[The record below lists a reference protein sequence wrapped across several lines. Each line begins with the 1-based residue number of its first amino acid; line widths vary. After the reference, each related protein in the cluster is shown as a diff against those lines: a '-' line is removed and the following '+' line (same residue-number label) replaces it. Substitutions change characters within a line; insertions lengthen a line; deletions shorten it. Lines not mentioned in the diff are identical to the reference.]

1 MTVGNQLRI
10 QEPTADLLDWCK
22 KNMVLANP
30 DYAKKVR
37 MHLWLGNTPQKLY
50 LMQWDG
56 DTLVLPYGC
65 LNTVLRLGEC
75 EVINDLPTPK
85 EVDFGCSVP
94 LYDYQETAKE
104 AMLKAYY
111 GILQSPAGSGKTQ
124 IGIALAAALG
134 RKTLWLTHTSDLLR
148 QSKNRAEQYMS
159 PSLIGTI
166 TEGRVQIGKAI
177 TFATVQTM
185 CNLDLGRYRDV
196 WDCIIVDECFPA
208 DTQIQTPHG
217 TVPIQFICPG
227 ELVLTRNEFSGKLE
241 FCEVEELQV
250 RRTKKLLKVTS
261 SNGQSVICT
270 PNHPFYTRNG
280 YRKAADLKNGDEVY
294 LLREGVRP
302 VDMEPYPTIRNS
314 KGRTLSVLFQRM
326 FRKRKS
332 SALCLDGRS
341 ERNFSEI
348 YERNQSQIRFRENE
362 AEQSDVQ
369 RRSSSE
375 SVTNPERNKASS
387 TNSRRE
393 WSRFDNSARAFN
405 QKPFRVSPNVR
416 VCCTDQVE
424 KSRLSDTL
432 QNRHCHSPAENRN
445 RSRWWLSRFQ
455 KSSERRYEKDGI
467 FEWVRVESVEI
478 LKPRSD
484 GTFGDLCPGNCVYN
498 LAVKHNHNYF
508 ANGFAVHNCHRVA
521 GTPTSV
527 TQFSKVLNSLAARH
541 KYGLSATVHRADG
554 MIAATYALLGQ
565 ISYQVPDAAVA
576 DKVMTVSVLPRPT
589 HQGLSRE
596 FLDTDGTIIYAKLVN
611 FLADRYDRNELIAAD
626 LVENRNHYNLILSDR
641 LSHLEYLMKHL
652 PHDLRDQAVMVDG
665 KMTSKKAKAMREQ
678 AIEDMRQGRKRYLFA
693 TYSLAREGLDIPRLD
708 RLYLT
713 TPQKDYA
720 VITQSIGRIAR
731 TFEGKSEPICYDYVD
746 DGIQYL
752 IRSYKKRC
760 TSYRK
765 LGCKFL
771 CEEPTE

>member
-65 LNTVLRLGEC
+65 LNTVLSMGEC
-75 EVINDLPTPK
+75 EVINDLPSPK
-85 EVDFGCSVP
+85 KVDFGCSVP
-94 LYDYQETAKE
+94 LYDYQEAAKE

-124 IGIALAAALG
+124 VGIALAAALG
-134 RKTLWLTHTSDLLR
+134 RKTLWLTHTRDLLS

-159 PSLIGTI
+159 HSLTGTI

-196 WDCIIVDECFPA
+196 WDCIIVDE
-208 DTQIQTPHG
+208 
-217 TVPIQFICPG
+217 
-227 ELVLTRNEFSGKLE
+227 
-241 FCEVEELQV
+241 
-250 RRTKKLLKVTS
+250 
-261 SNGQSVICT
+261 
-270 PNHPFYTRNG
+270 
-280 YRKAADLKNGDEVY
+280 
-294 LLREGVRP
+294 
-302 VDMEPYPTIRNS
+302 
-314 KGRTLSVLFQRM
+314 
-326 FRKRKS
+326 
-332 SALCLDGRS
+332 
-341 ERNFSEI
+341 
-348 YERNQSQIRFRENE
+348 
-362 AEQSDVQ
+362 
-369 RRSSSE
+369 
-375 SVTNPERNKASS
+375 
-387 TNSRRE
+387 
-393 WSRFDNSARAFN
+393 
-405 QKPFRVSPNVR
+405 
-416 VCCTDQVE
+416 
-424 KSRLSDTL
+424 
-432 QNRHCHSPAENRN
+432 
-445 RSRWWLSRFQ
+445 
-455 KSSERRYEKDGI
+455 
-467 FEWVRVESVEI
+467 
-478 LKPRSD
+478 
-484 GTFGDLCPGNCVYN
+484 
-498 LAVKHNHNYF
+498 
-508 ANGFAVHNCHRVA
+508 CHRVA

-565 ISYQVPDAAVA
+565 IAYQVPDAAVA
-576 DKVMTVSVLPRPT
+576 EKVMTVNVLPRPT

-693 TYSLAREGLDIPRLD
+693 TYSLAKEGLDIPRLD
-708 RLYLT
+708 RLYLA

-731 TFEGKSEPICYDYVD
+731 TFEGKAEPVVYDYVD
-746 DGIQYL
+746 EGIQYL
-752 IRSYKKRC
+752 VRSYKKRC
-760 TSYRK
+760 ATYRK
-765 LGCKFL
+765 CGCKFI
-771 CEEPTE
+771 E

>member
-65 LNTVLRLGEC
+65 LNTVLSMGEC
-75 EVINDLPTPK
+75 EVINDLPVPK

-94 LYDYQETAKE
+94 LYDYQEAAKE

-124 IGIALAAALG
+124 VGIALAAALG
-134 RKTLWLTHTSDLLR
+134 RKTLWMTHTRDLLS

-159 PSLIGTI
+159 PSLTGTI

-185 CNLDLGRYRDV
+185 CNLDLGRYRDI
-196 WDCIIVDECFPA
+196 WDCIIVDE
-208 DTQIQTPHG
+208 
-217 TVPIQFICPG
+217 
-227 ELVLTRNEFSGKLE
+227 
-241 FCEVEELQV
+241 
-250 RRTKKLLKVTS
+250 
-261 SNGQSVICT
+261 
-270 PNHPFYTRNG
+270 
-280 YRKAADLKNGDEVY
+280 
-294 LLREGVRP
+294 
-302 VDMEPYPTIRNS
+302 
-314 KGRTLSVLFQRM
+314 
-326 FRKRKS
+326 
-332 SALCLDGRS
+332 
-341 ERNFSEI
+341 
-348 YERNQSQIRFRENE
+348 
-362 AEQSDVQ
+362 
-369 RRSSSE
+369 
-375 SVTNPERNKASS
+375 
-387 TNSRRE
+387 
-393 WSRFDNSARAFN
+393 
-405 QKPFRVSPNVR
+405 
-416 VCCTDQVE
+416 
-424 KSRLSDTL
+424 
-432 QNRHCHSPAENRN
+432 
-445 RSRWWLSRFQ
+445 
-455 KSSERRYEKDGI
+455 
-467 FEWVRVESVEI
+467 
-478 LKPRSD
+478 
-484 GTFGDLCPGNCVYN
+484 
-498 LAVKHNHNYF
+498 
-508 ANGFAVHNCHRVA
+508 CHRVA

-565 ISYQVPDAAVA
+565 IAYQVPDAAVA
-576 DKVMTVSVLPRPT
+576 EKVMTVSVLPRPT
-589 HQGLSRE
+589 HQGLNRE

-693 TYSLAREGLDIPRLD
+693 TYSLAKEGLDIPRLD
-708 RLYLT
+708 RLYLA

-731 TFEGKSEPICYDYVD
+731 TFEGKAEPVVYDYVD
-746 DGIQYL
+746 EGIQYL
-752 IRSYKKRC
+752 VRSYKKRC
-760 TSYRK
+760 ATYRK
-765 LGCKFL
+765 CGCKFI
-771 CEEPTE
+771 E

>member
-10 QEPTADLLDWCK
+10 QEPTADLLGWCK

-65 LNTVLRLGEC
+65 LNTVLSMGEC
-75 EVINDLPTPK
+75 EVINDLPVPK

-94 LYDYQETAKE
+94 LYDYQEAAKE

-124 IGIALAAALG
+124 VGIALAAALG
-134 RKTLWLTHTSDLLR
+134 RKTLWLTHTRDLLS

-159 PSLIGTI
+159 PSLTGTI

-196 WDCIIVDECFPA
+196 WDCIIVDE
-208 DTQIQTPHG
+208 
-217 TVPIQFICPG
+217 
-227 ELVLTRNEFSGKLE
+227 
-241 FCEVEELQV
+241 
-250 RRTKKLLKVTS
+250 
-261 SNGQSVICT
+261 
-270 PNHPFYTRNG
+270 
-280 YRKAADLKNGDEVY
+280 
-294 LLREGVRP
+294 
-302 VDMEPYPTIRNS
+302 
-314 KGRTLSVLFQRM
+314 
-326 FRKRKS
+326 
-332 SALCLDGRS
+332 
-341 ERNFSEI
+341 
-348 YERNQSQIRFRENE
+348 
-362 AEQSDVQ
+362 
-369 RRSSSE
+369 
-375 SVTNPERNKASS
+375 
-387 TNSRRE
+387 
-393 WSRFDNSARAFN
+393 
-405 QKPFRVSPNVR
+405 
-416 VCCTDQVE
+416 
-424 KSRLSDTL
+424 
-432 QNRHCHSPAENRN
+432 
-445 RSRWWLSRFQ
+445 
-455 KSSERRYEKDGI
+455 
-467 FEWVRVESVEI
+467 
-478 LKPRSD
+478 
-484 GTFGDLCPGNCVYN
+484 
-498 LAVKHNHNYF
+498 
-508 ANGFAVHNCHRVA
+508 CHRVA

-565 ISYQVPDAAVA
+565 IAYQVPDAAVA
-576 DKVMTVSVLPRPT
+576 EKVMTVNVLPRPT

-693 TYSLAREGLDIPRLD
+693 TYSLAKEGLDIPRLD
-708 RLYLT
+708 RLYLV

-731 TFEGKSEPICYDYVD
+731 TFEGKAEPVVYDYVD
-746 DGIQYL
+746 EGIQYL
-752 IRSYKKRC
+752 VRSYKKRC
-760 TSYRK
+760 ATYRK
-765 LGCKFL
+765 CGCKFI
-771 CEEPTE
+771 E

>member
-65 LNTVLRLGEC
+65 LNTVLSMGEC
-75 EVINDLPTPK
+75 EVINDLPSPK
-85 EVDFGCSVP
+85 KVDFGCSVP
-94 LYDYQETAKE
+94 LYDYQEAAKE

-124 IGIALAAALG
+124 VGIALAAALG
-134 RKTLWLTHTSDLLR
+134 RKTLWLTHTRDLLS

-159 PSLIGTI
+159 PSLTGTI

-196 WDCIIVDECFPA
+196 WACIIV
-208 DTQIQTPHG
+208 
-217 TVPIQFICPG
+217 
-227 ELVLTRNEFSGKLE
+227 
-241 FCEVEELQV
+241 
-250 RRTKKLLKVTS
+250 
-261 SNGQSVICT
+261 
-270 PNHPFYTRNG
+270 
-280 YRKAADLKNGDEVY
+280 
-294 LLREGVRP
+294 
-302 VDMEPYPTIRNS
+302 
-314 KGRTLSVLFQRM
+314 
-326 FRKRKS
+326 
-332 SALCLDGRS
+332 
-341 ERNFSEI
+341 
-348 YERNQSQIRFRENE
+348 YE
-362 AEQSDVQ
+362 
-369 RRSSSE
+369 
-375 SVTNPERNKASS
+375 
-387 TNSRRE
+387 
-393 WSRFDNSARAFN
+393 
-405 QKPFRVSPNVR
+405 
-416 VCCTDQVE
+416 
-424 KSRLSDTL
+424 
-432 QNRHCHSPAENRN
+432 
-445 RSRWWLSRFQ
+445 
-455 KSSERRYEKDGI
+455 
-467 FEWVRVESVEI
+467 
-478 LKPRSD
+478 
-484 GTFGDLCPGNCVYN
+484 
-498 LAVKHNHNYF
+498 
-508 ANGFAVHNCHRVA
+508 CHRVA

-565 ISYQVPDAAVA
+565 IAYQVPDAAVA
-576 DKVMTVSVLPRPT
+576 EKVMTVSVLPRPT

-678 AIEDMRQGRKRYLFA
+678 AIEDMRQGHKRYLFA
-693 TYSLAREGLDIPRLD
+693 TYSLAKEGLDIPRLD
-708 RLYLT
+708 RLYLA

-731 TFEGKSEPICYDYVD
+731 TFEGKGEPVVYDYVD
-746 DGIQYL
+746 EGIQYL
-752 IRSYKKRC
+752 VRSYKKRC
-760 TSYRK
+760 ATYRK
-765 LGCKFL
+765 CGCKFI
-771 CEEPTE
+771 E

>member
-10 QEPTADLLDWCK
+10 QEPTADLLGWCK

-65 LNTVLRLGEC
+65 LNTVLSMGEC
-75 EVINDLPTPK
+75 EVINDLPVPK

-94 LYDYQETAKE
+94 LYDYQEAAKE

-124 IGIALAAALG
+124 VGIALAAALG
-134 RKTLWLTHTSDLLR
+134 RKTLWLTHTRDLLS

-159 PSLIGTI
+159 PSLTGTI

-196 WDCIIVDECFPA
+196 WDCIIVDE
-208 DTQIQTPHG
+208 
-217 TVPIQFICPG
+217 
-227 ELVLTRNEFSGKLE
+227 
-241 FCEVEELQV
+241 
-250 RRTKKLLKVTS
+250 
-261 SNGQSVICT
+261 
-270 PNHPFYTRNG
+270 
-280 YRKAADLKNGDEVY
+280 
-294 LLREGVRP
+294 
-302 VDMEPYPTIRNS
+302 
-314 KGRTLSVLFQRM
+314 
-326 FRKRKS
+326 
-332 SALCLDGRS
+332 
-341 ERNFSEI
+341 
-348 YERNQSQIRFRENE
+348 
-362 AEQSDVQ
+362 
-369 RRSSSE
+369 
-375 SVTNPERNKASS
+375 
-387 TNSRRE
+387 
-393 WSRFDNSARAFN
+393 
-405 QKPFRVSPNVR
+405 
-416 VCCTDQVE
+416 
-424 KSRLSDTL
+424 
-432 QNRHCHSPAENRN
+432 
-445 RSRWWLSRFQ
+445 
-455 KSSERRYEKDGI
+455 
-467 FEWVRVESVEI
+467 
-478 LKPRSD
+478 
-484 GTFGDLCPGNCVYN
+484 
-498 LAVKHNHNYF
+498 
-508 ANGFAVHNCHRVA
+508 CHRVA

-565 ISYQVPDAAVA
+565 IAYQVPDAAVA
-576 DKVMTVSVLPRPT
+576 EKVMTVSVLPRPT

-611 FLADRYDRNELIAAD
+611 FLADRYDRNELITAD

-652 PHDLRDQAVMVDG
+652 PNDLRDQAVMVDG

-678 AIEDMRQGRKRYLFA
+678 AIEDMRQGHKRYLFA
-693 TYSLAREGLDIPRLD
+693 TYSLAKEGLDIPRLD
-708 RLYLT
+708 RLYLV

-731 TFEGKSEPICYDYVD
+731 TFEGKAEPVVYDYVD
-746 DGIQYL
+746 EGIQYL
-752 IRSYKKRC
+752 VRSYKKRC
-760 TSYRK
+760 ATYRK
-765 LGCKFL
+765 CGCKFI
-771 CEEPTE
+771 E

>member
-65 LNTVLRLGEC
+65 LNTVLSMGEC
-75 EVINDLPTPK
+75 EVINDLPSPK
-85 EVDFGCSVP
+85 KVDFGCSVP
-94 LYDYQETAKE
+94 LYDYQEAAKE

-124 IGIALAAALG
+124 VGIALAADLG
-134 RKTLWLTHTSDLLR
+134 CKTLWLTHTRDLLS

-159 PSLIGTI
+159 PSLTGTI

-196 WDCIIVDECFPA
+196 WDCIIVDE
-208 DTQIQTPHG
+208 
-217 TVPIQFICPG
+217 
-227 ELVLTRNEFSGKLE
+227 
-241 FCEVEELQV
+241 
-250 RRTKKLLKVTS
+250 
-261 SNGQSVICT
+261 
-270 PNHPFYTRNG
+270 
-280 YRKAADLKNGDEVY
+280 
-294 LLREGVRP
+294 
-302 VDMEPYPTIRNS
+302 
-314 KGRTLSVLFQRM
+314 
-326 FRKRKS
+326 
-332 SALCLDGRS
+332 
-341 ERNFSEI
+341 
-348 YERNQSQIRFRENE
+348 
-362 AEQSDVQ
+362 
-369 RRSSSE
+369 
-375 SVTNPERNKASS
+375 
-387 TNSRRE
+387 
-393 WSRFDNSARAFN
+393 
-405 QKPFRVSPNVR
+405 
-416 VCCTDQVE
+416 
-424 KSRLSDTL
+424 
-432 QNRHCHSPAENRN
+432 
-445 RSRWWLSRFQ
+445 
-455 KSSERRYEKDGI
+455 
-467 FEWVRVESVEI
+467 
-478 LKPRSD
+478 
-484 GTFGDLCPGNCVYN
+484 
-498 LAVKHNHNYF
+498 
-508 ANGFAVHNCHRVA
+508 CHRVA

-565 ISYQVPDAAVA
+565 IAYQVPDTAVA
-576 DKVMTVSVLPRPT
+576 EKVMTVSVLPRPT

-652 PHDLRDQAVMVDG
+652 PPDLRDQAVMVDG

-693 TYSLAREGLDIPRLD
+693 TYSLAKEGLDIPRLD
-708 RLYLT
+708 RLYLA

-731 TFEGKSEPICYDYVD
+731 TFEGKAEPVVYDYVD
-746 DGIQYL
+746 EGIQYL
-752 IRSYKKRC
+752 VRSYKKRC
-760 TSYRK
+760 ATYRK
-765 LGCKFL
+765 CGCKFI
-771 CEEPTE
+771 E

>member
-65 LNTVLRLGEC
+65 LNTVLSMGEC
-75 EVINDLPTPK
+75 EVINDLPSPK
-85 EVDFGCSVP
+85 KVDFGCSVP
-94 LYDYQETAKE
+94 LYDYQEAAKE

-124 IGIALAAALG
+124 VGIALAAALG
-134 RKTLWLTHTSDLLR
+134 RKTLWLTHTRDLLS

-159 PSLIGTI
+159 PSLTGTI

-196 WDCIIVDECFPA
+196 WDCIIVDE
-208 DTQIQTPHG
+208 
-217 TVPIQFICPG
+217 
-227 ELVLTRNEFSGKLE
+227 
-241 FCEVEELQV
+241 
-250 RRTKKLLKVTS
+250 
-261 SNGQSVICT
+261 
-270 PNHPFYTRNG
+270 Y
-280 YRKAADLKNGDEVY
+280 
-294 LLREGVRP
+294 
-302 VDMEPYPTIRNS
+302 
-314 KGRTLSVLFQRM
+314 
-326 FRKRKS
+326 
-332 SALCLDGRS
+332 
-341 ERNFSEI
+341 
-348 YERNQSQIRFRENE
+348 
-362 AEQSDVQ
+362 
-369 RRSSSE
+369 
-375 SVTNPERNKASS
+375 
-387 TNSRRE
+387 
-393 WSRFDNSARAFN
+393 
-405 QKPFRVSPNVR
+405 
-416 VCCTDQVE
+416 
-424 KSRLSDTL
+424 
-432 QNRHCHSPAENRN
+432 
-445 RSRWWLSRFQ
+445 
-455 KSSERRYEKDGI
+455 
-467 FEWVRVESVEI
+467 
-478 LKPRSD
+478 
-484 GTFGDLCPGNCVYN
+484 
-498 LAVKHNHNYF
+498 
-508 ANGFAVHNCHRVA
+508 HRVA

-565 ISYQVPDAAVA
+565 IAYQVSDAAVA
-576 DKVMTVSVLPRPT
+576 EKVMTVSVLPRPT

-678 AIEDMRQGRKRYLFA
+678 AIEDMRQGHKRYLFA
-693 TYSLAREGLDIPRLD
+693 TYSLAKEGLDIPRLD
-708 RLYLT
+708 RLYLA

-731 TFEGKSEPICYDYVD
+731 TFEGKAEPVVYDYVD
-746 DGIQYL
+746 EGIQYL
-752 IRSYKKRC
+752 VRSYKKRC
-760 TSYRK
+760 ATYRK
-765 LGCKFL
+765 CGCKFI
-771 CEEPTE
+771 E

>member
-10 QEPTADLLDWCK
+10 QEPTADLLGWCK

-65 LNTVLRLGEC
+65 LNTVLSMGEC

-94 LYDYQETAKE
+94 LYDYQEAAKE

-124 IGIALAAALG
+124 VGIALAAALG
-134 RKTLWLTHTSDLLR
+134 RKTLWLTHTRDLLS

-159 PSLIGTI
+159 PSLTGTI

-185 CNLDLGRYRDV
+185 CNIDLGRYRDV
-196 WDCIIVDECFPA
+196 WDCIIVDE
-208 DTQIQTPHG
+208 
-217 TVPIQFICPG
+217 
-227 ELVLTRNEFSGKLE
+227 
-241 FCEVEELQV
+241 
-250 RRTKKLLKVTS
+250 
-261 SNGQSVICT
+261 
-270 PNHPFYTRNG
+270 
-280 YRKAADLKNGDEVY
+280 
-294 LLREGVRP
+294 
-302 VDMEPYPTIRNS
+302 
-314 KGRTLSVLFQRM
+314 
-326 FRKRKS
+326 
-332 SALCLDGRS
+332 
-341 ERNFSEI
+341 
-348 YERNQSQIRFRENE
+348 
-362 AEQSDVQ
+362 
-369 RRSSSE
+369 
-375 SVTNPERNKASS
+375 
-387 TNSRRE
+387 
-393 WSRFDNSARAFN
+393 
-405 QKPFRVSPNVR
+405 
-416 VCCTDQVE
+416 
-424 KSRLSDTL
+424 
-432 QNRHCHSPAENRN
+432 
-445 RSRWWLSRFQ
+445 
-455 KSSERRYEKDGI
+455 
-467 FEWVRVESVEI
+467 
-478 LKPRSD
+478 
-484 GTFGDLCPGNCVYN
+484 
-498 LAVKHNHNYF
+498 
-508 ANGFAVHNCHRVA
+508 CHRVA

-565 ISYQVPDAAVA
+565 IVYQVPDAAVA
-576 DKVMTVSVLPRPT
+576 EKVMTVSVLPRPT

-693 TYSLAREGLDIPRLD
+693 TYSLAKEGLDIPRLD
-708 RLYLT
+708 RLYLA

-731 TFEGKSEPICYDYVD
+731 TFEGKAEPVVYDYVD
-746 DGIQYL
+746 EGIQYL
-752 IRSYKKRC
+752 VRSYKKRC
-760 TSYRK
+760 ATYRK
-765 LGCKFL
+765 CGCKFI
-771 CEEPTE
+771 E

>member
-65 LNTVLRLGEC
+65 LNTVLSMGEC
-75 EVINDLPTPK
+75 EVINDLPSPK
-85 EVDFGCSVP
+85 KVDFGCSVP
-94 LYDYQETAKE
+94 LYDYQEAAKE

-124 IGIALAAALG
+124 VGIALVAALG
-134 RKTLWLTHTSDLLR
+134 RKTLWLTHTRDLLS

-159 PSLIGTI
+159 PSLTGTI

-196 WDCIIVDECFPA
+196 WDCIIVDE
-208 DTQIQTPHG
+208 
-217 TVPIQFICPG
+217 
-227 ELVLTRNEFSGKLE
+227 
-241 FCEVEELQV
+241 
-250 RRTKKLLKVTS
+250 
-261 SNGQSVICT
+261 
-270 PNHPFYTRNG
+270 
-280 YRKAADLKNGDEVY
+280 
-294 LLREGVRP
+294 
-302 VDMEPYPTIRNS
+302 
-314 KGRTLSVLFQRM
+314 
-326 FRKRKS
+326 
-332 SALCLDGRS
+332 
-341 ERNFSEI
+341 
-348 YERNQSQIRFRENE
+348 
-362 AEQSDVQ
+362 
-369 RRSSSE
+369 
-375 SVTNPERNKASS
+375 
-387 TNSRRE
+387 
-393 WSRFDNSARAFN
+393 
-405 QKPFRVSPNVR
+405 
-416 VCCTDQVE
+416 
-424 KSRLSDTL
+424 
-432 QNRHCHSPAENRN
+432 
-445 RSRWWLSRFQ
+445 
-455 KSSERRYEKDGI
+455 
-467 FEWVRVESVEI
+467 
-478 LKPRSD
+478 
-484 GTFGDLCPGNCVYN
+484 
-498 LAVKHNHNYF
+498 
-508 ANGFAVHNCHRVA
+508 CHRVA

-565 ISYQVPDAAVA
+565 IAYQVPDAAVA
-576 DKVMTVSVLPRPT
+576 EKVMTVSVLPRPT

-626 LVENRNHYNLILSDR
+626 LVENRDHYNLILSDR

-693 TYSLAREGLDIPRLD
+693 TYSLAKEGLDIPRLD
-708 RLYLT
+708 RLYLA

-731 TFEGKSEPICYDYVD
+731 TFEGKAEPVAYDYVD
-746 DGIQYL
+746 EGIQYL
-752 IRSYKKRC
+752 VRSYKKRC
-760 TSYRK
+760 ATYRK
-765 LGCKFL
+765 CGCKFI
-771 CEEPTE
+771 EWEVPK

>member
-94 LYDYQETAKE
+94 LYDYQEAAKE

-124 IGIALAAALG
+124 VGIALAAALG
-134 RKTLWLTHTSDLLR
+134 RKTLWLTHTRDLLS

-159 PSLIGTI
+159 PSLTGTI

-196 WDCIIVDECFPA
+196 WDCIIVDEC
-208 DTQIQTPHG
+208 
-217 TVPIQFICPG
+217 
-227 ELVLTRNEFSGKLE
+227 
-241 FCEVEELQV
+241 
-250 RRTKKLLKVTS
+250 
-261 SNGQSVICT
+261 
-270 PNHPFYTRNG
+270 
-280 YRKAADLKNGDEVY
+280 
-294 LLREGVRP
+294 
-302 VDMEPYPTIRNS
+302 
-314 KGRTLSVLFQRM
+314 
-326 FRKRKS
+326 
-332 SALCLDGRS
+332 
-341 ERNFSEI
+341 
-348 YERNQSQIRFRENE
+348 
-362 AEQSDVQ
+362 
-369 RRSSSE
+369 
-375 SVTNPERNKASS
+375 
-387 TNSRRE
+387 
-393 WSRFDNSARAFN
+393 
-405 QKPFRVSPNVR
+405 
-416 VCCTDQVE
+416 
-424 KSRLSDTL
+424 
-432 QNRHCHSPAENRN
+432 
-445 RSRWWLSRFQ
+445 
-455 KSSERRYEKDGI
+455 
-467 FEWVRVESVEI
+467 
-478 LKPRSD
+478 
-484 GTFGDLCPGNCVYN
+484 
-498 LAVKHNHNYF
+498 
-508 ANGFAVHNCHRVA
+508 HRVA

-527 TQFSKVLNSLAARH
+527 TQFSRVLNSLAARH

-554 MIAATYALLGQ
+554 MIAATYALLGK
-565 ISYQVPDAAVA
+565 IAYQVPEEAVA
-576 DKVMTVSVLPRPT
+576 DKIMTVSVLPRPT
-589 HQGLSRE
+589 RVGLSKD

-611 FLADRYDRNELIAAD
+611 YLAEDFCRNGQIVGD
-626 LVENRNHYNLILSDR
+626 LMLNSGHYNLILSDR
-641 LSHLEYLMKHL
+641 LAHLEYLMTHL
-652 PHDLRDQAVMVDG
+652 PKHLRDQAVMVDG
-665 KMTSKKAKAMREQ
+665 KMTSKKGKAKREQ
-678 AIEDMRQGRKRYLFA
+678 AIEDMRAGKKHYLFA
-693 TYSLAREGLDIPRLD
+693 TYALAKEGLDIPRLD

-720 VITQSIGRIAR
+720 IVMQSVGRIAR
-731 TFEGKSEPICYDYVD
+731 TFEGKGEPIVYDYVD

-752 IRSYKKRC
+752 VRSYKKRC

-765 LGCKFL
+765 CGCKIM
-771 CEEPTE
+771 E

>member
-65 LNTVLRLGEC
+65 LNTVLSMGEC
-75 EVINDLPTPK
+75 EVINDLPSPK
-85 EVDFGCSVP
+85 KVDFGCSVP
-94 LYDYQETAKE
+94 LYDYQEAAKE

-124 IGIALAAALG
+124 VGIALAAALG
-134 RKTLWLTHTSDLLR
+134 RKTLWLTHTIDLLK

-159 PSLIGTI
+159 PSLTGTI

-196 WDCIIVDECFPA
+196 WDCIIVDE
-208 DTQIQTPHG
+208 
-217 TVPIQFICPG
+217 
-227 ELVLTRNEFSGKLE
+227 
-241 FCEVEELQV
+241 
-250 RRTKKLLKVTS
+250 
-261 SNGQSVICT
+261 
-270 PNHPFYTRNG
+270 
-280 YRKAADLKNGDEVY
+280 
-294 LLREGVRP
+294 
-302 VDMEPYPTIRNS
+302 
-314 KGRTLSVLFQRM
+314 
-326 FRKRKS
+326 
-332 SALCLDGRS
+332 
-341 ERNFSEI
+341 
-348 YERNQSQIRFRENE
+348 
-362 AEQSDVQ
+362 
-369 RRSSSE
+369 
-375 SVTNPERNKASS
+375 
-387 TNSRRE
+387 
-393 WSRFDNSARAFN
+393 
-405 QKPFRVSPNVR
+405 
-416 VCCTDQVE
+416 
-424 KSRLSDTL
+424 
-432 QNRHCHSPAENRN
+432 
-445 RSRWWLSRFQ
+445 
-455 KSSERRYEKDGI
+455 
-467 FEWVRVESVEI
+467 
-478 LKPRSD
+478 
-484 GTFGDLCPGNCVYN
+484 
-498 LAVKHNHNYF
+498 
-508 ANGFAVHNCHRVA
+508 CHRVA

-565 ISYQVPDAAVA
+565 IAYQVPDAAVA
-576 DKVMTVSVLPRPT
+576 EKVMTVSVLPRPT

-693 TYSLAREGLDIPRLD
+693 TYSLAKEGLDIPRLD
-708 RLYLT
+708 RLYLA

-731 TFEGKSEPICYDYVD
+731 TFEGKAEPVVYDYVD
-746 DGIQYL
+746 EGIQYL
-752 IRSYKKRC
+752 VRSYKKRC
-760 TSYRK
+760 ATYRK
-765 LGCKFL
+765 CGFKFI
-771 CEEPTE
+771 

>member
-1 MTVGNQLRI
+1 MIVGNQLRI

-65 LNTVLRLGEC
+65 LNTVLSMGEC
-75 EVINDLPTPK
+75 EVINNLPSPK

-94 LYDYQETAKE
+94 LYDYQEAAKE

-124 IGIALAAALG
+124 VGIALAAALG
-134 RKTLWLTHTSDLLR
+134 RKTLWLTHTIDLLR

-159 PSLIGTI
+159 PSLTGTI

-196 WDCIIVDECFPA
+196 WDCIIVDEC
-208 DTQIQTPHG
+208 H
-217 TVPIQFICPG
+217 
-227 ELVLTRNEFSGKLE
+227 
-241 FCEVEELQV
+241 
-250 RRTKKLLKVTS
+250 
-261 SNGQSVICT
+261 
-270 PNHPFYTRNG
+270 
-280 YRKAADLKNGDEVY
+280 
-294 LLREGVRP
+294 
-302 VDMEPYPTIRNS
+302 
-314 KGRTLSVLFQRM
+314 
-326 FRKRKS
+326 
-332 SALCLDGRS
+332 
-341 ERNFSEI
+341 
-348 YERNQSQIRFRENE
+348 
-362 AEQSDVQ
+362 
-369 RRSSSE
+369 
-375 SVTNPERNKASS
+375 
-387 TNSRRE
+387 
-393 WSRFDNSARAFN
+393 
-405 QKPFRVSPNVR
+405 RVSG
-416 VCCTDQVE
+416 
-424 KSRLSDTL
+424 S
-432 QNRHCHSPAENRN
+432 
-445 RSRWWLSRFQ
+445 
-455 KSSERRYEKDGI
+455 
-467 FEWVRVESVEI
+467 
-478 LKPRSD
+478 
-484 GTFGDLCPGNCVYN
+484 
-498 LAVKHNHNYF
+498 
-508 ANGFAVHNCHRVA
+508 
-521 GTPTSV
+521 PTSV

-565 ISYQVPDAAVA
+565 IAYQVPDAAVA
-576 DKVMTVSVLPRPT
+576 EKVMTVSVLPRPT

-596 FLDTDGTIIYAKLVN
+596 FLDTDGTIVYAKLVN
-611 FLADRYDRNELIAAD
+611 FLADRFDRNELIAAD

-641 LSHLEYLMKHL
+641 LSLLEYLMKHL

-693 TYSLAREGLDIPRLD
+693 TYSLAKEGLDIPRLD
-708 RLYLT
+708 RLYLA

-746 DGIQYL
+746 EGIQYL
-752 IRSYKKRC
+752 VRSYKKRC
-760 TSYRK
+760 TTYRK
-765 LGCKFL
+765 AGCRFL
-771 CEEPTE
+771 E

>member
-10 QEPTADLLDWCK
+10 QEPTADLLGWCK

-65 LNTVLRLGEC
+65 LNTVLSMGEC
-75 EVINDLPTPK
+75 EVINDLPVPK

-94 LYDYQETAKE
+94 LYDYQEAAKE

-124 IGIALAAALG
+124 VGIALAAALG
-134 RKTLWLTHTSDLLR
+134 RKTLWLTHTRDLLS

-159 PSLIGTI
+159 PSLTGTI

-196 WDCIIVDECFPA
+196 WDCIIVDE
-208 DTQIQTPHG
+208 
-217 TVPIQFICPG
+217 
-227 ELVLTRNEFSGKLE
+227 
-241 FCEVEELQV
+241 
-250 RRTKKLLKVTS
+250 
-261 SNGQSVICT
+261 
-270 PNHPFYTRNG
+270 
-280 YRKAADLKNGDEVY
+280 
-294 LLREGVRP
+294 
-302 VDMEPYPTIRNS
+302 
-314 KGRTLSVLFQRM
+314 
-326 FRKRKS
+326 
-332 SALCLDGRS
+332 
-341 ERNFSEI
+341 
-348 YERNQSQIRFRENE
+348 
-362 AEQSDVQ
+362 
-369 RRSSSE
+369 
-375 SVTNPERNKASS
+375 
-387 TNSRRE
+387 
-393 WSRFDNSARAFN
+393 
-405 QKPFRVSPNVR
+405 
-416 VCCTDQVE
+416 
-424 KSRLSDTL
+424 
-432 QNRHCHSPAENRN
+432 
-445 RSRWWLSRFQ
+445 
-455 KSSERRYEKDGI
+455 
-467 FEWVRVESVEI
+467 
-478 LKPRSD
+478 
-484 GTFGDLCPGNCVYN
+484 
-498 LAVKHNHNYF
+498 
-508 ANGFAVHNCHRVA
+508 CHRVA

-565 ISYQVPDAAVA
+565 IAYQVPDAAVA
-576 DKVMTVSVLPRPT
+576 EKVMTVSVLPRPT

-693 TYSLAREGLDIPRLD
+693 TYSLAKEGLDIPRLD
-708 RLYLT
+708 RLYLA

-731 TFEGKSEPICYDYVD
+731 TFEGKGEPVVYDYVD
-746 DGIQYL
+746 EGIQYL
-752 IRSYKKRC
+752 VRSYKKRC
-760 TSYRK
+760 ATYRK
-765 LGCKFL
+765 CGCKFI
-771 CEEPTE
+771 E

>member
-65 LNTVLRLGEC
+65 LNTVLSMGEC
-75 EVINDLPTPK
+75 EVINDLPVPK

-94 LYDYQETAKE
+94 LYDYQVAAKE

-124 IGIALAAALG
+124 VGIALAAALG
-134 RKTLWLTHTSDLLR
+134 RKTLWLTHTRDLLS

-159 PSLIGTI
+159 PSLTGTI

-196 WDCIIVDECFPA
+196 WDCIIVDE
-208 DTQIQTPHG
+208 
-217 TVPIQFICPG
+217 
-227 ELVLTRNEFSGKLE
+227 
-241 FCEVEELQV
+241 
-250 RRTKKLLKVTS
+250 
-261 SNGQSVICT
+261 
-270 PNHPFYTRNG
+270 
-280 YRKAADLKNGDEVY
+280 
-294 LLREGVRP
+294 
-302 VDMEPYPTIRNS
+302 
-314 KGRTLSVLFQRM
+314 
-326 FRKRKS
+326 
-332 SALCLDGRS
+332 
-341 ERNFSEI
+341 
-348 YERNQSQIRFRENE
+348 
-362 AEQSDVQ
+362 
-369 RRSSSE
+369 
-375 SVTNPERNKASS
+375 
-387 TNSRRE
+387 
-393 WSRFDNSARAFN
+393 
-405 QKPFRVSPNVR
+405 
-416 VCCTDQVE
+416 
-424 KSRLSDTL
+424 
-432 QNRHCHSPAENRN
+432 
-445 RSRWWLSRFQ
+445 
-455 KSSERRYEKDGI
+455 
-467 FEWVRVESVEI
+467 
-478 LKPRSD
+478 
-484 GTFGDLCPGNCVYN
+484 
-498 LAVKHNHNYF
+498 
-508 ANGFAVHNCHRVA
+508 CHRVA

-565 ISYQVPDAAVA
+565 IAYQVPDAAVA
-576 DKVMTVSVLPRPT
+576 EKVMTVSVLPRPT

-693 TYSLAREGLDIPRLD
+693 TYSLAKEGLDIPRLD
-708 RLYLT
+708 RLYLA

-731 TFEGKSEPICYDYVD
+731 TFEGKAEPVVYDYVD
-746 DGIQYL
+746 EGIQYL
-752 IRSYKKRC
+752 VRSYKKRC
-760 TSYRK
+760 ATYRK
-765 LGCKFL
+765 CGCKFI
-771 CEEPTE
+771 E

>member
-65 LNTVLRLGEC
+65 LNTVLSMGEC
-75 EVINDLPTPK
+75 EVINDLPSPNK
-85 EVDFGCSVP
+85 VDFGCSVP
-94 LYDYQETAKE
+94 LYDYQEAAKE

-124 IGIALAAALG
+124 VGIALAAALG
-134 RKTLWLTHTSDLLR
+134 RKTLWLTHTRDLLS

-159 PSLIGTI
+159 PSLTGTI

-196 WDCIIVDECFPA
+196 WDCIIVDE
-208 DTQIQTPHG
+208 
-217 TVPIQFICPG
+217 
-227 ELVLTRNEFSGKLE
+227 
-241 FCEVEELQV
+241 
-250 RRTKKLLKVTS
+250 
-261 SNGQSVICT
+261 
-270 PNHPFYTRNG
+270 
-280 YRKAADLKNGDEVY
+280 
-294 LLREGVRP
+294 
-302 VDMEPYPTIRNS
+302 
-314 KGRTLSVLFQRM
+314 
-326 FRKRKS
+326 
-332 SALCLDGRS
+332 
-341 ERNFSEI
+341 
-348 YERNQSQIRFRENE
+348 
-362 AEQSDVQ
+362 
-369 RRSSSE
+369 
-375 SVTNPERNKASS
+375 
-387 TNSRRE
+387 
-393 WSRFDNSARAFN
+393 
-405 QKPFRVSPNVR
+405 
-416 VCCTDQVE
+416 
-424 KSRLSDTL
+424 
-432 QNRHCHSPAENRN
+432 
-445 RSRWWLSRFQ
+445 
-455 KSSERRYEKDGI
+455 
-467 FEWVRVESVEI
+467 
-478 LKPRSD
+478 
-484 GTFGDLCPGNCVYN
+484 
-498 LAVKHNHNYF
+498 
-508 ANGFAVHNCHRVA
+508 CHRVA

-565 ISYQVPDAAVA
+565 IAYQVPDAAVA
-576 DKVMTVSVLPRPT
+576 EKVMTVSVLPRPT

-678 AIEDMRQGRKRYLFA
+678 AIEDMRQGHKRYLFA
-693 TYSLAREGLDIPRLD
+693 TYSLAKEGLDIPRLD
-708 RLYLT
+708 RLYLA

-731 TFEGKSEPICYDYVD
+731 TFEGKAEPVVYDYVD
-746 DGIQYL
+746 EGIQYL
-752 IRSYKKRC
+752 VRSYKKRC
-760 TSYRK
+760 ATYRK
-765 LGCKFL
+765 CGCKFI
-771 CEEPTE
+771 E

>member
-1 MTVGNQLRI
+1 MRVTVGNQLRI
-10 QEPTADLLDWCK
+10 QEPTADLLGWCK

-65 LNTVLRLGEC
+65 LNTVLSMGEC
-75 EVINDLPTPK
+75 EVINDLPVPK

-94 LYDYQETAKE
+94 LYDYQEAAKE

-124 IGIALAAALG
+124 VGIALAAALG
-134 RKTLWLTHTSDLLR
+134 RKTLWLTHTRDLLS

-159 PSLIGTI
+159 PSLTGTI

-185 CNLDLGRYRDV
+185 CNLDLGRYRDI
-196 WDCIIVDECFPA
+196 WDCIIVDE
-208 DTQIQTPHG
+208 
-217 TVPIQFICPG
+217 
-227 ELVLTRNEFSGKLE
+227 
-241 FCEVEELQV
+241 
-250 RRTKKLLKVTS
+250 
-261 SNGQSVICT
+261 
-270 PNHPFYTRNG
+270 
-280 YRKAADLKNGDEVY
+280 
-294 LLREGVRP
+294 
-302 VDMEPYPTIRNS
+302 
-314 KGRTLSVLFQRM
+314 
-326 FRKRKS
+326 
-332 SALCLDGRS
+332 
-341 ERNFSEI
+341 
-348 YERNQSQIRFRENE
+348 
-362 AEQSDVQ
+362 
-369 RRSSSE
+369 
-375 SVTNPERNKASS
+375 
-387 TNSRRE
+387 
-393 WSRFDNSARAFN
+393 
-405 QKPFRVSPNVR
+405 
-416 VCCTDQVE
+416 
-424 KSRLSDTL
+424 
-432 QNRHCHSPAENRN
+432 
-445 RSRWWLSRFQ
+445 
-455 KSSERRYEKDGI
+455 
-467 FEWVRVESVEI
+467 
-478 LKPRSD
+478 
-484 GTFGDLCPGNCVYN
+484 
-498 LAVKHNHNYF
+498 
-508 ANGFAVHNCHRVA
+508 CHRVA

-565 ISYQVPDAAVA
+565 IAYQVPDAAVA
-576 DKVMTVSVLPRPT
+576 EKVMTVNVLPRPT

-652 PHDLRDQAVMVDG
+652 PNDLRDQAVMVDG

-693 TYSLAREGLDIPRLD
+693 TYSLAKEGLDIPRLD
-708 RLYLT
+708 RLYLA

-731 TFEGKSEPICYDYVD
+731 TFEGKAEPVVYDYVD
-746 DGIQYL
+746 EGIQYL
-752 IRSYKKRC
+752 VRSYKKRC
-760 TSYRK
+760 ATYRK
-765 LGCKFL
+765 CGCKFI
-771 CEEPTE
+771 E

>member
-65 LNTVLRLGEC
+65 LNTVLSMGEC
-75 EVINDLPTPK
+75 EVINDLPVPK

-94 LYDYQETAKE
+94 LYDYQEAAKE

-124 IGIALAAALG
+124 VGIALAAALG
-134 RKTLWLTHTSDLLR
+134 RKTLWLTHTRDLLS

-159 PSLIGTI
+159 PSLTGTI
-166 TEGRVQIGKAI
+166 TEGRVRIGKAI

-196 WDCIIVDECFPA
+196 WDCIIVDE
-208 DTQIQTPHG
+208 
-217 TVPIQFICPG
+217 
-227 ELVLTRNEFSGKLE
+227 
-241 FCEVEELQV
+241 
-250 RRTKKLLKVTS
+250 
-261 SNGQSVICT
+261 
-270 PNHPFYTRNG
+270 
-280 YRKAADLKNGDEVY
+280 
-294 LLREGVRP
+294 
-302 VDMEPYPTIRNS
+302 
-314 KGRTLSVLFQRM
+314 
-326 FRKRKS
+326 
-332 SALCLDGRS
+332 
-341 ERNFSEI
+341 
-348 YERNQSQIRFRENE
+348 
-362 AEQSDVQ
+362 
-369 RRSSSE
+369 
-375 SVTNPERNKASS
+375 
-387 TNSRRE
+387 
-393 WSRFDNSARAFN
+393 
-405 QKPFRVSPNVR
+405 
-416 VCCTDQVE
+416 
-424 KSRLSDTL
+424 
-432 QNRHCHSPAENRN
+432 
-445 RSRWWLSRFQ
+445 
-455 KSSERRYEKDGI
+455 
-467 FEWVRVESVEI
+467 
-478 LKPRSD
+478 
-484 GTFGDLCPGNCVYN
+484 
-498 LAVKHNHNYF
+498 
-508 ANGFAVHNCHRVA
+508 CHRVA

-565 ISYQVPDAAVA
+565 IAYQVPDAAVA
-576 DKVMTVSVLPRPT
+576 EKVMTVNVLPRPT

-693 TYSLAREGLDIPRLD
+693 TYSLAKEGLDIPRLD
-708 RLYLT
+708 RLYLA

-731 TFEGKSEPICYDYVD
+731 TFEGKAEPVVYDYVD
-746 DGIQYL
+746 NGIQYL
-752 IRSYKKRC
+752 VRSFKKRC
-760 TSYRK
+760 TTYRK
-765 LGCKFL
+765 LGCHWL
-771 CEEPTE
+771 EEAVR

>member
-65 LNTVLRLGEC
+65 LNTVLSMGEC
-75 EVINDLPTPK
+75 EVINDLPVPK

-94 LYDYQETAKE
+94 LYDYQEAAKE

-124 IGIALAAALG
+124 VGIALAAALG
-134 RKTLWLTHTSDLLR
+134 RKTLWLTHTRDLLS

-159 PSLIGTI
+159 PSLTGTI

-196 WDCIIVDECFPA
+196 WDCIIVDE
-208 DTQIQTPHG
+208 
-217 TVPIQFICPG
+217 
-227 ELVLTRNEFSGKLE
+227 
-241 FCEVEELQV
+241 
-250 RRTKKLLKVTS
+250 
-261 SNGQSVICT
+261 
-270 PNHPFYTRNG
+270 
-280 YRKAADLKNGDEVY
+280 
-294 LLREGVRP
+294 
-302 VDMEPYPTIRNS
+302 
-314 KGRTLSVLFQRM
+314 
-326 FRKRKS
+326 
-332 SALCLDGRS
+332 
-341 ERNFSEI
+341 
-348 YERNQSQIRFRENE
+348 
-362 AEQSDVQ
+362 
-369 RRSSSE
+369 
-375 SVTNPERNKASS
+375 
-387 TNSRRE
+387 
-393 WSRFDNSARAFN
+393 
-405 QKPFRVSPNVR
+405 
-416 VCCTDQVE
+416 
-424 KSRLSDTL
+424 
-432 QNRHCHSPAENRN
+432 
-445 RSRWWLSRFQ
+445 
-455 KSSERRYEKDGI
+455 
-467 FEWVRVESVEI
+467 
-478 LKPRSD
+478 
-484 GTFGDLCPGNCVYN
+484 
-498 LAVKHNHNYF
+498 
-508 ANGFAVHNCHRVA
+508 CHRVA

-565 ISYQVPDAAVA
+565 IAYQVPDAAVA
-576 DKVMTVSVLPRPT
+576 EKVMTVSVLPRPT

-626 LVENRNHYNLILSDR
+626 MVENRNHYNLILSDR

-652 PHDLRDQAVMVDG
+652 PPDLRDQAVMVDG
-665 KMTSKKAKAMREQ
+665 KMTSKKAKTMREQ

-693 TYSLAREGLDIPRLD
+693 TYSLAKEGLDIPRLD
-708 RLYLT
+708 RLYLA

-731 TFEGKSEPICYDYVD
+731 TFEGKAEPVVYDYVD
-746 DGIQYL
+746 EGIQYL
-752 IRSYKKRC
+752 VRSYKKRC
-760 TSYRK
+760 ATYRK
-765 LGCKFL
+765 CGCKFI
-771 CEEPTE
+771 E

>member
-75 EVINDLPTPK
+75 EVINDLPAPK

-94 LYDYQETAKE
+94 LYDYQEAAKE

-124 IGIALAAALG
+124 VGIALAAALG
-134 RKTLWLTHTSDLLR
+134 RKTLWLTHTIDLLK

-159 PSLIGTI
+159 PSLTGTI

-196 WDCIIVDECFPA
+196 WDCIIVDE
-208 DTQIQTPHG
+208 
-217 TVPIQFICPG
+217 
-227 ELVLTRNEFSGKLE
+227 
-241 FCEVEELQV
+241 
-250 RRTKKLLKVTS
+250 
-261 SNGQSVICT
+261 
-270 PNHPFYTRNG
+270 
-280 YRKAADLKNGDEVY
+280 
-294 LLREGVRP
+294 
-302 VDMEPYPTIRNS
+302 
-314 KGRTLSVLFQRM
+314 
-326 FRKRKS
+326 
-332 SALCLDGRS
+332 
-341 ERNFSEI
+341 
-348 YERNQSQIRFRENE
+348 
-362 AEQSDVQ
+362 
-369 RRSSSE
+369 
-375 SVTNPERNKASS
+375 
-387 TNSRRE
+387 
-393 WSRFDNSARAFN
+393 
-405 QKPFRVSPNVR
+405 
-416 VCCTDQVE
+416 
-424 KSRLSDTL
+424 
-432 QNRHCHSPAENRN
+432 
-445 RSRWWLSRFQ
+445 
-455 KSSERRYEKDGI
+455 
-467 FEWVRVESVEI
+467 
-478 LKPRSD
+478 
-484 GTFGDLCPGNCVYN
+484 
-498 LAVKHNHNYF
+498 
-508 ANGFAVHNCHRVA
+508 CHRVA

-565 ISYQVPDAAVA
+565 IAYQVPDAAVA
-576 DKVMTVSVLPRPT
+576 EKVMTVSVLPRPT

-626 LVENRNHYNLILSDR
+626 LVENRDHYNLILSDR

-652 PHDLRDQAVMVDG
+652 PRDLREQAVMVDG

-678 AIEDMRQGRKRYLFA
+678 AIEDMRQGHKRYLFA
-693 TYSLAREGLDIPRLD
+693 TYSLAKEGLDIPRLD
-708 RLYLT
+708 RLYLA

-731 TFEGKSEPICYDYVD
+731 TFEGKAEPVVYDYVD
-746 DGIQYL
+746 EGIQYL
-752 IRSYKKRC
+752 VRSYKKRC
-760 TSYRK
+760 ATYRK
-765 LGCKFL
+765 CGCKFI
-771 CEEPTE
+771 E

>member
-65 LNTVLRLGEC
+65 LNTVLSMGEC
-75 EVINDLPTPK
+75 EVINDLPSPK
-85 EVDFGCSVP
+85 KVDFGCSVP
-94 LYDYQETAKE
+94 LYDYQEAAKE

-124 IGIALAAALG
+124 VGIALAAALG
-134 RKTLWLTHTSDLLR
+134 RKTLWLTHTRDLLS

-159 PSLIGTI
+159 PSLTGTI

-196 WDCIIVDECFPA
+196 WDCIVVDE
-208 DTQIQTPHG
+208 
-217 TVPIQFICPG
+217 
-227 ELVLTRNEFSGKLE
+227 
-241 FCEVEELQV
+241 
-250 RRTKKLLKVTS
+250 
-261 SNGQSVICT
+261 
-270 PNHPFYTRNG
+270 
-280 YRKAADLKNGDEVY
+280 
-294 LLREGVRP
+294 
-302 VDMEPYPTIRNS
+302 
-314 KGRTLSVLFQRM
+314 
-326 FRKRKS
+326 
-332 SALCLDGRS
+332 
-341 ERNFSEI
+341 
-348 YERNQSQIRFRENE
+348 
-362 AEQSDVQ
+362 
-369 RRSSSE
+369 
-375 SVTNPERNKASS
+375 
-387 TNSRRE
+387 
-393 WSRFDNSARAFN
+393 
-405 QKPFRVSPNVR
+405 
-416 VCCTDQVE
+416 
-424 KSRLSDTL
+424 
-432 QNRHCHSPAENRN
+432 
-445 RSRWWLSRFQ
+445 
-455 KSSERRYEKDGI
+455 
-467 FEWVRVESVEI
+467 
-478 LKPRSD
+478 
-484 GTFGDLCPGNCVYN
+484 
-498 LAVKHNHNYF
+498 
-508 ANGFAVHNCHRVA
+508 CHRVA

-565 ISYQVPDAAVA
+565 IAYQVPDAAVA
-576 DKVMTVSVLPRPT
+576 EKVMTVNVLPRPT

-693 TYSLAREGLDIPRLD
+693 TYSLAKEGLDIPRLD
-708 RLYLT
+708 RLYLA

-731 TFEGKSEPICYDYVD
+731 TFEGKAEPVVYDYVD
-746 DGIQYL
+746 EGIQYL
-752 IRSYKKRC
+752 VRSYKKRC
-760 TSYRK
+760 ATYRK
-765 LGCKFL
+765 CGCKFI
-771 CEEPTE
+771 E

>member
-30 DYAKKVR
+30 DYTKKVR

-65 LNTVLRLGEC
+65 LNTVLSMGEC
-75 EVINDLPTPK
+75 EVINDLPSPK
-85 EVDFGCSVP
+85 KVDFGCSVP
-94 LYDYQETAKE
+94 LYDYQEAAKE

-124 IGIALAAALG
+124 VGIALAAALG
-134 RKTLWLTHTSDLLR
+134 RKTLWLTHTRDLLS

-159 PSLIGTI
+159 PSLTGTI

-196 WDCIIVDECFPA
+196 WDCIIVDE
-208 DTQIQTPHG
+208 
-217 TVPIQFICPG
+217 
-227 ELVLTRNEFSGKLE
+227 
-241 FCEVEELQV
+241 
-250 RRTKKLLKVTS
+250 
-261 SNGQSVICT
+261 
-270 PNHPFYTRNG
+270 
-280 YRKAADLKNGDEVY
+280 
-294 LLREGVRP
+294 
-302 VDMEPYPTIRNS
+302 
-314 KGRTLSVLFQRM
+314 
-326 FRKRKS
+326 
-332 SALCLDGRS
+332 
-341 ERNFSEI
+341 
-348 YERNQSQIRFRENE
+348 
-362 AEQSDVQ
+362 
-369 RRSSSE
+369 
-375 SVTNPERNKASS
+375 
-387 TNSRRE
+387 
-393 WSRFDNSARAFN
+393 
-405 QKPFRVSPNVR
+405 
-416 VCCTDQVE
+416 
-424 KSRLSDTL
+424 
-432 QNRHCHSPAENRN
+432 
-445 RSRWWLSRFQ
+445 
-455 KSSERRYEKDGI
+455 
-467 FEWVRVESVEI
+467 
-478 LKPRSD
+478 
-484 GTFGDLCPGNCVYN
+484 
-498 LAVKHNHNYF
+498 
-508 ANGFAVHNCHRVA
+508 CHRVA

-565 ISYQVPDAAVA
+565 IAYQVPDAAVA
-576 DKVMTVSVLPRPT
+576 EKVMTVSVLPRPT

-626 LVENRNHYNLILSDR
+626 LVENRDHYNLILSDR

-693 TYSLAREGLDIPRLD
+693 TYSLAKEGLDIPRLD
-708 RLYLT
+708 RLYLA

-731 TFEGKSEPICYDYVD
+731 TFEGKAEPVVYDYVD
-746 DGIQYL
+746 EGIQYL
-752 IRSYKKRC
+752 VRSYKKRC
-760 TSYRK
+760 ATYRK
-765 LGCKFL
+765 CGCKFI
-771 CEEPTE
+771 E